1 MHIETSTDF
10 HLMVDKFK
18 FHYLNWRPFTVSER
32 AENVEKKRFNGY
44 GFTKYELSN
53 IHNPNVK
60 FLVQWVH
67 KDNFD
72 VRVQP
77 CILIERMKGQEIKS
91 LLDEYN

>member
-1 MHIETSTDF
+1 
-10 HLMVDKFK
+10 MVDKFK
-18 FHYLNWRPFTVSER
+18 FHYLTWRNFTMSER
-32 AENVEKKRFNGY
+32 AENVEKKRVNGFN
-44 GFTKYELSN
+44 FVKYELSN

-60 FLVQWVH
+60 FLVQWIH

-77 CILIERMKGQEIKS
+77 CIVIERMKGQEIKS